1 MSLKKFGTNDIII
14 NTMKAH
20 PQSEFFIYD
29 GGIYYNN
36 IPARSGS
43 FNGTA
48 VTSVSGGH
56 GYISLYEYNID
67 KSSGVGTPITD
78 IDGDSISRG
87 GNLFIRPF
95 ITKDSAGASFTTV
108 GATAYAN
115 EFSYGDTMYGQLP
128 MSASIVREYMKDTA
142 GKLIKIYDANTG
154 DDLDLTE
161 CDDSTQKCETHGEL
175 KYRHYWA
182 MKNRLNFLGARSKHY
197 RVTGSAT
204 GDTYEWIKD
213 QQVINMLS
221 VPSIFYGRRIYPGTV
236 SLRWYMTGSLLGEVK
251 DIKQNGELIQVTS
264 ERDLGNDSNLPDN
277 SGSVAGVV
285 LYEEGLILLT
295 GSWDLTSEQVAI
307 IKDDATTYKPKWIYF
322 GAGANDGVTQA
333 TTAAT
338 YSSAS
343 FGASFQG
350 ETDTQVVTMF
360 TNARRGEVNY
370 SNNPTFLQY
379 GQNLV
384 AHSSSQIY
392 EENSSRL
399 IQNVV
404 SSSYAHQ
411 SASFERQVYISRI
424 GIYDS
429 SKNLIGVATLANP
442 VLKKEDEDLTFK
454 LRLDI

>member
-67 KSSGVGTPITD
+67 KSSGVGTPIID
-78 IDGDSISRG
+78 IDGDFISRG

-360 TNARRGEVNY
+360 ATAPKGALNH
-370 SNNPTFLQY
+370 SNNPSYL
-379 GQNLV
+379 
-384 AHSSSQIY
+384 SSS
-392 EENSSRL
+392 NFSFVSTSSAGYVESATRT
-399 IQNVV
+399 IKNVV
-404 SSSYAHQ
+404 SSAYADPTG
-411 SASFERQVYISRI
+411 SFEKTTYISKV
-424 GIYDS
+424 GVFDAN
-429 SKNLIGVATLANP
+429 KNLIGVAKVATP
-442 VLKKEDEDLTFK
+442 VKKTVNRDFTFK
-454 LRLDI
+454 IKLDI